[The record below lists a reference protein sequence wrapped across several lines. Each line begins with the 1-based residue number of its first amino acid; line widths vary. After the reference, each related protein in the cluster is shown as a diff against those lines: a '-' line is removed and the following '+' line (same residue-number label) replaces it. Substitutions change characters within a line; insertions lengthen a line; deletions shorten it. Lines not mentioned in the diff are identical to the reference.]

1 MEDLELITLL
11 DADAREANKLLKRV
25 VNWYDE
31 KFMSGTFAD
40 IMHEVREYL
49 NTQQEFMENYDHEED

>member
-11 DADAREANKLLKRV
+11 DADAREANKLLERV

-31 KFMSGTFAD
+31 KLMSGTFAD
-40 IMHEVREYL
+40 IIADIRKHLEGANKDSSE
-49 NTQQEFMENYDHEED
+49 

>member
-11 DADAREANKLLKRV
+11 DADAREANKLLERV

-40 IMHEVREYL
+40 IIADIRKHLEGANKDSSE
-49 NTQQEFMENYDHEED
+49 